1 MPQKS
6 AREEFVAKLNEDLA
20 SEFRSII
27 QYVQH
32 ISSIKGAKYQQV
44 VAEMRGHLAQE
55 LEHAMILAGQID
67 FLGGVPQTE
76 VPPIRTELRPEAA
89 LGQDLSLEERQ
100 LERYRERIDEAN
112 LLGLPDVAEAL
123 VPLLSETQ
131 SHVRDLRGVLDSAD
145 RAGA

>member
-1 MPQKS
+1 MNEQLD
-6 AREEFVAKLNEDLA
+6 RECFVAKLNEDLA

-44 VAEMRGHLAQE
+44 VTEMRKHLAQE

-67 FLGGVPQTE
+67 FLGGVAQTE

-100 LERYRERIDEAN
+100 LERYRERIDEAH

-131 SHVRDLRGVLDSAD
+131 NHVRDLRGVLDSEA